1 MFWKAVQNENVVS
14 PGWWMVG
21 WWVVVGFCFILLE
34 RSKDG
39 VGLFVKQFDDDDDG
53 RKFLIELLHVWAGPF
68 FFFLKNMARFQ
79 QSTEHGSFLK
89 RNQLKKNDLETA
101 CNLDL

>member
-39 VGLFVKQFDDDDDG
+39 VGLFVKQFDDDDG

-68 FFFLKNMARFQ
+68 FFFLKNMAQ
-79 QSTEHGSFLK
+79 VSTVNRTWIFFEEKST
-89 RNQLKKNDLETA
+89 QKK
-101 CNLDL
+101 